1 MLVAFCV
8 RALDVTSSGA
18 TGTPVLGLTLGI
30 KETNE
35 YIRSSLLH
43 TPPVGVHRVACATS
57 KTRDAR
63 PLTTR
68 WRAPLSVCYFD
79 DKGRQAMGIYPE
91 PYEKTC
97 PRDTSRPIRAYAELL
112 LALLQ
117 SLYLEPV
124 CVRENVCV
132 CVYVPGTVGSWTT
145 TPPHESGARG
155 RRHTWAMTETD
166 GIYEIK
172 GAILSMVFT
181 PPKTGR
187 AGQNYTSLQRQGQQ
201 ATRVHR

>member
-1 MLVAFCV
+1 MQGVGSVL
-8 RALDVTSSGA
+8 RAGLGRDV
-18 TGTPVLGLTLGI
+18 
-30 KETNE
+30 
-35 YIRSSLLH
+35 IR
-43 TPPVGVHRVACATS
+43 GNG
-57 KTRDAR
+57 DAR
-63 PLTTR
+63 IGVDLGDQGNKRIHQIELAPHTTR
-68 WRAPLSVCYFD
+68 WRAPCSVCYFD